1 MLMLTVSAAQPRSLD
16 RSRPLEC
23 YWLGLQPYVPVWQAM
38 RLALRERATEA
49 PDELWAVEHP
59 SVLTL
64 GRNAREEHV
73 LQAGSVP
80 LVRIDRGGQVTL
92 HAPGQLVLYT
102 LLDLR
107 RHGLGVRRLVSLLE
121 DAMIHIFAMLGIQA
135 FARTDAPGVYVG
147 SAKLAA
153 IGLRIRDGYCMHGV
167 AINTRNRLD
176 SFARINPCG
185 YAGLA
190 ATSLE
195 QLGVGIDPASLAMIL
210 EQELADRL
218 GLVRRHRPMLPSALV
233 CALALRARAA
243 PDG

>member
-1 MLMLTVSAAQPRSLD
+1 MRTDSGTQL
-16 RSRPLEC
+16 RPLEC
-23 YWLGLQPYVPVWQAM
+23 YWLGWQPYVPVWQAM
-38 RLALRERATEA
+38 RLSLQERGPETA
-49 PDELWAVEHP
+49 DELWAVEHP

-80 LVRIDRGGQVTL
+80 MVRIDRGGQVTL

-121 DAMIHIFAMLGIQA
+121 EVVIRVVAMLGIEA
-135 FARTDAPGVYVG
+135 MARADAPGVYVG
-147 SAKLAA
+147 DAKLAA
-153 IGLRIRDGYCMHGV
+153 IGLRIRDGCSMHGM

-176 SFARINPCG
+176 GFGRINPCG

-190 ATSLE
+190 TTSLE
-195 QLGVGIDPASLAMIL
+195 QLGVRIDPASLGRLL
-210 EQELADRL
+210 EQELAERL
-218 GLVRRHRPMLPSALV
+218 GLVPSHRPTLPSALV
-233 CALALRARAA
+233 RALALRARAA
-243 PDG
+243 PDGQ